1 MITVEVHD
9 DKLIATLGRLK
20 EKLGPGVFK
29 VIARA
34 CMRIE
39 AEAKRRTPV
48 GVSGNLRASIGH
60 KVDQLPDGVE
70 GRVGTRKLVYALF
83 VHGWLEG
90 GRWVGPRRHFVP
102 FSVAP
107 GLKRWL
113 YLKAHWDPE
122 RLERMK
128 GIMVGGKPP
137 TPFLIPLLA
146 KYKPEI
152 LADLRQALKEV

>member
-1 MITVEVHD
+1 MIQIEVHD
-9 DKLIATLGRLK
+9 EELNRRLRRYRD
-20 EKLGPGVFK
+20 KLGPELAR

-34 CMRIE
+34 CFRIE
-39 AEAKRRTPV
+39 AEAKRATPV
-48 GVSGNLRASIGH
+48 YTGRLRSAITSRITEQRG
-60 KVDQLPDGVE
+60 GVE
-70 GRVGTRKLVYALF
+70 GRVGTNVGYAPW
-83 VHGWLEG
+83 VHGWYEG
-90 GRWVGPRRHFVP
+90 GEWVGPRRHFVP

-107 GLKRWL
+107 GLKLWL
-113 YLKAHWDPE
+113 KRKAHWDPKK
-122 RLERMK
+122 LERMK